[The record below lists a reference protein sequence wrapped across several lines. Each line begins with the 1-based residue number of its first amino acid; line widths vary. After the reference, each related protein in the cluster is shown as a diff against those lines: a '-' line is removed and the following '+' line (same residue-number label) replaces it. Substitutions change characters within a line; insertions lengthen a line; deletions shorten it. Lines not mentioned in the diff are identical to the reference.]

1 MKETRGNR
9 LHITFL
15 GKMNT
20 GKSSLINRL
29 FGREISIVS
38 DFAGTTTDV
47 NQKAMELLPLG
58 PVSLLDT
65 AGLDDEGELG
75 GKRVEKTL
83 QTLDRTDIALVV
95 FDNGG
100 IKDCDIALFKEL
112 KSRKIPVI
120 SIVNKTDIAMPAQ
133 KDIEIIKN
141 NSSQIVFLSAKND
154 TDVISKIK
162 QALILTA
169 DEEYINTPELLEGI
183 TEKNDT
189 AVLVIPI
196 DKEAPKGRII
206 LPQVQTIRDLLDNR
220 AISVVCG
227 VENLDYTIKNLK
239 TAPKIVITDSQ
250 AFKEVNEIIP
260 QNILLTSFS
269 IIFAKLKGDL
279 KTFVKGADVL
289 DEIKNEDK
297 ILICESCSHHPVED
311 DIGRVKIPNLI
322 KKYTGKNLEFD
333 TVANLDAI
341 PADAEKYKLAIQC
354 GGCMVTRTQIMRRLE
369 MLKEKNVPLSNYGLA
384 IAYCNGIFDRV
395 TEIFR
400 KKGI

>member
-65 AGLDDEGELG
+65 AGLDDKGELG
-75 GKRVEKTL
+75 SKRVEKTL

-133 KDIEIIKN
+133 KDIETIKN

-279 KTFVKGADVL
+279 KTFVKGTDVL

-322 KKYTGKNLEFD
+322 KKYTGKNLIFEYASGHVFPKD
-333 TVANLDAI
+333 I
-341 PADAEKYKLAIQC
+341 EKYRLIVHCGACMTNRREVLSRIEIANSKNTAI
-354 GGCMVTRTQIMRRLE
+354 T
-369 MLKEKNVPLSNYGLA
+369 NYGIV
-384 IAYCNGIFDRV
+384 IAKCLKILPRV
-395 TEIFR
+395 LKPF
-400 KKGI
+400 KL

>member
-58 PVSLLDT
+58 PVCLLDT

-75 GKRVEKTL
+75 SKRVEKTL

-112 KSRKIPVI
+112 KRRKITVI
-120 SIVNKTDIAMPAQ
+120 SIVNKTGIDMPAQ
-133 KDIEIIKN
+133 KNIETIKN

-196 DKEAPKGRII
+196 DKEAPRGRII

-322 KKYTGKNLEFD
+322 KKYTGKNLIFEYASGHVFPKD
-333 TVANLDAI
+333 I
-341 PADAEKYKLAIQC
+341 EKYRLIVHCGACMTNRREVLSRIEIANSKNTAI
-354 GGCMVTRTQIMRRLE
+354 T
-369 MLKEKNVPLSNYGLA
+369 NYGIV
-384 IAYCNGIFDRV
+384 IAKCLKILPRV
-395 TEIFR
+395 LKPF
-400 KKGI
+400 KL

>member
-58 PVSLLDT
+58 PVCLLDT
-65 AGLDDEGELG
+65 AGLDDKGELG
-75 GKRVEKTL
+75 SKRVEKTL
-83 QTLDRTDIALVV
+83 QALDRTDIALVV

-100 IKDCDIALFKEL
+100 TKDCDIALFKEL

-196 DKEAPKGRII
+196 DKEAPRGRII

-322 KKYTGKNLEFD
+322 KKYTGKNLIFEYASGHNFPK
-333 TVANLDAI
+333 NI
-341 PADAEKYKLAIQC
+341 EKYKLIVHCGACMTNRREVLSRIEIANSKNTAI
-354 GGCMVTRTQIMRRLE
+354 T
-369 MLKEKNVPLSNYGLA
+369 NYGIV
-384 IAYCNGIFDRV
+384 IAKCLKILPRV
-395 TEIFR
+395 LKPF
-400 KKGI
+400 KL

>member
-75 GKRVEKTL
+75 SKRVEKTL
-83 QTLDRTDIALVV
+83 QTLDRTDSALVV

-112 KSRKIPVI
+112 KNRKIPVI

-133 KDIEIIKN
+133 KDIETIKN

-322 KKYTGKNLEFD
+322 KKYTGKNLIFEYASGYVFPKD
-333 TVANLDAI
+333 I
-341 PADAEKYKLAIQC
+341 EKYRLIVHCGACMTNRREVLSRIEIANSKNTAI
-354 GGCMVTRTQIMRRLE
+354 T
-369 MLKEKNVPLSNYGLA
+369 NYGIV
-384 IAYCNGIFDRV
+384 IAKCLKILPRV
-395 TEIFR
+395 LKPF
-400 KKGI
+400 KL

>member
-75 GKRVEKTL
+75 SKRVEKTL
-83 QTLDRTDIALVV
+83 QALDRTDIALVV

-133 KDIEIIKN
+133 KDIETIKN

-154 TDVISKIK
+154 TDVISKLK

-322 KKYTGKNLEFD
+322 KKYTGKNLIFEYASGHNFPK
-333 TVANLDAI
+333 NI
-341 PADAEKYKLAIQC
+341 EKYKLIVHCGACMTNRREVLSRIEIANSKNTAI
-354 GGCMVTRTQIMRRLE
+354 T
-369 MLKEKNVPLSNYGLA
+369 NYGIV
-384 IAYCNGIFDRV
+384 IAKCLKILPRV
-395 TEIFR
+395 LKPF
-400 KKGI
+400 KL

>member
-75 GKRVEKTL
+75 SKRVEKTL
-83 QTLDRTDIALVV
+83 QALDRTDIALVV

-133 KDIEIIKN
+133 KDIETIKN

-154 TDVISKIK
+154 TDVISKLK

-279 KTFVKGADVL
+279 KTFVKGTDVL

-322 KKYTGKNLEFD
+322 KKYTGKNLIFEYASGHAFPKD
-333 TVANLDAI
+333 I
-341 PADAEKYKLAIQC
+341 EKYRLIVHCGACMTNRREVLSRIEIANSKNTAI
-354 GGCMVTRTQIMRRLE
+354 T
-369 MLKEKNVPLSNYGLA
+369 NYGIV
-384 IAYCNGIFDRV
+384 IAKCLKILPRV
-395 TEIFR
+395 LKPF
-400 KKGI
+400 KL

>member
-75 GKRVEKTL
+75 SKRVEKTL

-95 FDNGG
+95 FDNSG

-220 AISVVCG
+220 SISVVCG

-322 KKYTGKNLEFD
+322 KKYTGKNLIFEYASGHNFPK
-333 TVANLDAI
+333 NI
-341 PADAEKYKLAIQC
+341 EKYKLIVHCGACMTNRREVLSRIEIANSKNTAI
-354 GGCMVTRTQIMRRLE
+354 T
-369 MLKEKNVPLSNYGLA
+369 NYGIV
-384 IAYCNGIFDRV
+384 IAKCLKILPRV
-395 TEIFR
+395 LKPF
-400 KKGI
+400 KL

>member
-65 AGLDDEGELG
+65 AGLDDKGELG
-75 GKRVEKTL
+75 SKRVEKTL
-83 QTLDRTDIALVV
+83 QALDRTDIALVV

-133 KDIEIIKN
+133 KDIETIKN

-322 KKYTGKNLEFD
+322 KKYTGKNLIFEYASGHNFPK
-333 TVANLDAI
+333 NI
-341 PADAEKYKLAIQC
+341 EKYKLIVHCGACMTNRREVLSRIEIANSKNTAI
-354 GGCMVTRTQIMRRLE
+354 T
-369 MLKEKNVPLSNYGLA
+369 NYGIV
-384 IAYCNGIFDRV
+384 IAKCLKILPRV
-395 TEIFR
+395 LKPF
-400 KKGI
+400 KL

>member
-58 PVSLLDT
+58 PVCLLDT
-65 AGLDDEGELG
+65 AGLDDKGELG
-75 GKRVEKTL
+75 SKRVEKTL
-83 QTLDRTDIALVV
+83 QALDRTDIALVV

-100 IKDCDIALFKEL
+100 TKDCDIALFKEL

-162 QALILTA
+162 HALILTA

-322 KKYTGKNLEFD
+322 KKYTGKNLIFEYASGHVFPKD
-333 TVANLDAI
+333 I
-341 PADAEKYKLAIQC
+341 EKYRLIVHCGACMTNRREVLSRIEIANSKNTAI
-354 GGCMVTRTQIMRRLE
+354 T
-369 MLKEKNVPLSNYGLA
+369 NYGIV
-384 IAYCNGIFDRV
+384 IAKCLKILPRV
-395 TEIFR
+395 LKPF
-400 KKGI
+400 KL

>member
-58 PVSLLDT
+58 PVCLLDT
-65 AGLDDEGELG
+65 AGLDDEGKLG
-75 GKRVEKTL
+75 SKRVEKTL

-133 KDIEIIKN
+133 KDIETIKN

-322 KKYTGKNLEFD
+322 KKYTGKNLIFEYASGHNFPK
-333 TVANLDAI
+333 NI
-341 PADAEKYKLAIQC
+341 EKYKLIVHCGACMTNRREVLSRIEIANSKNTAI
-354 GGCMVTRTQIMRRLE
+354 T
-369 MLKEKNVPLSNYGLA
+369 NYGIV
-384 IAYCNGIFDRV
+384 IAKCLKILPRV
-395 TEIFR
+395 LKPF
-400 KKGI
+400 KL

>member
-58 PVSLLDT
+58 PVCLLDT
-65 AGLDDEGELG
+65 AGLDDKGELG
-75 GKRVEKTL
+75 SKRVEKTL
-83 QTLDRTDIALVV
+83 QALDRTDIALVV

-100 IKDCDIALFKEL
+100 TKDCDIALFKEL

-196 DKEAPKGRII
+196 DKEAPRGRII

-322 KKYTGKNLEFD
+322 KKYTGKNLISEYASGHNFPK
-333 TVANLDAI
+333 NI
-341 PADAEKYKLAIQC
+341 EKYKLIVHCGACMTNRREVLSRIEIANSKNTAI
-354 GGCMVTRTQIMRRLE
+354 T
-369 MLKEKNVPLSNYGLA
+369 NYGIV
-384 IAYCNGIFDRV
+384 IAKCLKILPRV
-395 TEIFR
+395 LKPF
-400 KKGI
+400 KL

>member
-75 GKRVEKTL
+75 SKRVEKTL
-83 QTLDRTDIALVV
+83 QALDRTDIALVV

-133 KDIEIIKN
+133 KDIETIKN

-322 KKYTGKNLEFD
+322 KKYTGKNLIFEYASGHNFPK
-333 TVANLDAI
+333 NI
-341 PADAEKYKLAIQC
+341 EKYKLIVHCGACMTNRREVLSRIEIANSKNTAI
-354 GGCMVTRTQIMRRLE
+354 T
-369 MLKEKNVPLSNYGLA
+369 NYGIV
-384 IAYCNGIFDRV
+384 IAKCLKILPRV
-395 TEIFR
+395 LKPF
-400 KKGI
+400 KL

>member
-58 PVSLLDT
+58 PVCLLDT
-65 AGLDDEGELG
+65 AGLDDKGELG
-75 GKRVEKTL
+75 SKRVEKTL

-133 KDIEIIKN
+133 KDIETIKN

-322 KKYTGKNLEFD
+322 KKYTGKNLIFEYASGHNFPK
-333 TVANLDAI
+333 NI
-341 PADAEKYKLAIQC
+341 EKYKLIVHCGACMTNRREVLSRIEIANSKNTAI
-354 GGCMVTRTQIMRRLE
+354 T
-369 MLKEKNVPLSNYGLA
+369 NYGIV
-384 IAYCNGIFDRV
+384 IAKCLKILPRV
-395 TEIFR
+395 LKPF
-400 KKGI
+400 KL

>member
-75 GKRVEKTL
+75 SKRVEKTL
-83 QTLDRTDIALVV
+83 QALDRTDIALVV

-322 KKYTGKNLEFD
+322 KKYTGKNLIFEYASGHNFPK
-333 TVANLDAI
+333 NI
-341 PADAEKYKLAIQC
+341 EKYKLIVHCGACMTNRREVLSRIEIANSKNTAI
-354 GGCMVTRTQIMRRLE
+354 T
-369 MLKEKNVPLSNYGLA
+369 NYGIV
-384 IAYCNGIFDRV
+384 IAKCLKILPRV
-395 TEIFR
+395 LKPF
-400 KKGI
+400 KL

>member
-65 AGLDDEGELG
+65 AGLDDKGELG
-75 GKRVEKTL
+75 SKRVEKTL
-83 QTLDRTDIALVV
+83 QALDRTDIALVV

-133 KDIEIIKN
+133 KDIETIKN

-154 TDVISKIK
+154 TDVISKLK

-322 KKYTGKNLEFD
+322 KKYTGKNLIFEYASGHNFPK
-333 TVANLDAI
+333 NI
-341 PADAEKYKLAIQC
+341 EKYKLIVHCGACMTNRREVLSRIEIANSKNTAI
-354 GGCMVTRTQIMRRLE
+354 T
-369 MLKEKNVPLSNYGLA
+369 NYGIV
-384 IAYCNGIFDRV
+384 IAKCLKILPRV
-395 TEIFR
+395 LKPF
-400 KKGI
+400 KL